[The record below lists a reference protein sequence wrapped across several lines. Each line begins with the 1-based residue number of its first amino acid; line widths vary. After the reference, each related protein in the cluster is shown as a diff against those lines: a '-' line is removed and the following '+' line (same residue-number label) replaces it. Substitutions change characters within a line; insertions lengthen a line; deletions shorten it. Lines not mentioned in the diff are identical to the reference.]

1 MCGPALLLIGL
12 FLITPFLMSLYY
24 SFTDKMLASPQ
35 GKAVRFVGL
44 SNYIKLFHSKQVGR
58 AFLNTAQYVL
68 IVIPCIVILATL
80 LAIFVN
86 KKLRGVG
93 IFRTIYFSPQVVT
106 MTVVAIVWSFIFSP
120 SGDGLLNSV
129 LQFFHLQPQTWLKDP
144 HLALLCIAVM
154 YIWQALGLQMVI
166 VLGGLQ
172 YIPEE
177 LYEAGCLDGCNAFQK
192 LWYITLPLLKNTLVY
207 VLISNTI
214 YALKIFTQV
223 FVLTQGGPQNSTT
236 TIVYLIY
243 QSGFTNNQLA
253 YSSAISVVFFVLVLI
268 ISKIQNHVLEGD

>member
-1 MCGPALLLIGL
+1 MCAPALSLIGL

-35 GKAVRFVGL
+35 GKAVQFVGL
-44 SNYIKLFHSKQVGR
+44 SNYIKLFHSKQVWR
-58 AFLNTAQYVL
+58 AFFNTAQYVL
-68 IVIPCIVILATL
+68 IVIPCIVLLATL

-93 IFRTIYFSPQVVT
+93 VFRTIYFSPQVVT

-144 HLALLCIAVM
+144 HLALLCIAIM

-177 LYEAGCLDGCNAFQK
+177 LYEAGYLDGCNAFQK
-192 LWYITLPLLKNTLVY
+192 LRYITLPMLKNTLVY

-268 ISKIQNHVLEGD
+268 ISKIQNHVLGGD